1 MSSQKK
7 ISSTDVL
14 FLAMGAMLGWG
25 WVILSGEWVATAG
38 FLGATLAFAG
48 GGLLIILIG
57 LTYAELATAIPE
69 TGGGVAFVQRAFNT
83 PLAFVAGWS
92 VLFGYMSVIA
102 FEAVALPTVI
112 DYLSPVQH
120 KIHLWNI
127 AGSDVYLTW
136 ALIGSGGALFLGA
149 LNYRGIR
156 SATIF
161 QTVFTIAI
169 IAVGFLLIFG
179 AGYYGD
185 SDNLKPYFSGGFDGM
200 MQVLIMVPFMF
211 VGFDVIPQIASEV
224 KATKSLGKMLVI
236 SILSALLFYILIIY
250 GVSIGL
256 PHAELLTSKLATAD
270 AMSNL
275 FNSAFLGKV
284 LVVGGIAGIITS
296 WNAFVIGGSRIMYA
310 MAIRGM
316 LPNWFA
322 KMHPKYHTP
331 SNAIIF
337 LTVLAFLAPLLGRQ
351 ALNWLVNAGSIGV
364 VLGYLIVT
372 LAFLQLR
379 KIEPNLERPYA
390 VKWPKTIGWLAVLLS
405 IGFLSLYL
413 PGMPAA
419 LSFPIE
425 WSLVIGWYLI
435 GAYFLFM
442 RDPARELAYK
452 QGKVKSAE
460 IA

>member
-1 MSSQKK
+1 MSKK
-7 ISSTDVL
+7 ISSIDVL

-38 FLGATLAFAG
+38 FLGASIAFSA

-69 TGGGVAFVQRAFNT
+69 TGGGIAFVQRAFNM
-83 PLAFVAGWS
+83 PLAFLAGWS

-112 DYLSPVQH
+112 DYISPLNH
-120 KIHLWNI
+120 HIHLWNI

-136 ALIGSGGALFLGA
+136 ALIGSFGALLLGA
-149 LNYRGIR
+149 LNYRGIK
-156 SATIF
+156 SATIL

-169 IAVGFLLIFG
+169 VGVGFLLIIG
-179 AGYYGD
+179 AGYNGD
-185 SDNLKPYFSGGFDGM
+185 SENLKPYFSGGFDGL

-224 KATKSLGKMLVI
+224 KATKSIGKILII
-236 SILSALLFYILIIY
+236 SILSALVFYVLIIY

-256 PHAELLTSKLATAD
+256 PHSELLTSKLATAD

-275 FNSAFLGKV
+275 FDSQLLGKV

-316 LPNWFA
+316 LPQWFA
-322 KMHPKYHTP
+322 KMHPKFHTP

-337 LTVLAFLAPLLGRQ
+337 LTALAFLAPLLGRQ
-351 ALNWLVNAGSIGV
+351 ALNWLVNAGSIGI

-379 KIEPNLERPYA
+379 KLEPNLERPYA
-390 VKWPKTIGWLAVLLS
+390 VKYPKTIGWIAVLLS

-413 PGMPAA
+413 PGMPAE
-419 LSFPIE
+419 LNFPIE
-425 WSLVIGWYLI
+425 WSLVLGWYLI
-435 GAYFLFM
+435 GAYFL
-442 RDPARELAYK
+442 LGHSK
-452 QGKVKSAE
+452 GKYHQKSFLSEVKSR
-460 IA
+460 